1 MVGSTSLL
9 SVIKYN
15 NDFIRQTITDYHGFQ
30 IWTRSKWQTLAWE
43 DWQRIDN
50 YGTSSLSELASALGV
65 YYKAGAVVPARDAN
79 TLTVFGAYQTA
90 PESEGSTN
98 VPANF
103 AGGFIIAFPT
113 GGGACLQL
121 CMSCVSANVNNL
133 YYRRLWGSWSIWK
146 AFTTT

>member
-1 MVGSTSLL
+1 MCKNKL
-9 SVIKYN
+9 
-15 NDFIRQTITDYHGFQ
+15 F
-30 IWTRSKWQTLAWE
+30 
-43 DWQRIDN
+43 
-50 YGTSSLSELASALGV
+50 LGV
-65 YYKAGAVVPARDAN
+65 YYKAGAVVPARNAN

-103 AGGFIIAFPT
+103 AGGFIIVFPT

-121 CMSCVSANVNNL
+121 CMSINVNNF